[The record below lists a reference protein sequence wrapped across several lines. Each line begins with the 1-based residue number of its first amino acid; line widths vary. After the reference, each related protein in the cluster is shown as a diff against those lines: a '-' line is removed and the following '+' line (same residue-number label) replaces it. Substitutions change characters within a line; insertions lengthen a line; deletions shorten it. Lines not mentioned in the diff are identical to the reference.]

1 MTDAGPTPE
10 ASRLVL
16 GRALLEAVARVGR
29 VGLVGLIGLIGP
41 GWIFDG
47 VEAQEPSTVVA
58 DSVVELEGL
67 EVSVASRLAG
77 DARTRA
83 VTLLDRVA
91 LEGLSA
97 TTVSEALRWAVGVDL
112 RPRSLAQA
120 DVAVRGGTFEQVV
133 VLVDGVPMS
142 DAQTGH
148 FDLDV
153 VVPLAAVERIEVL
166 RGAGSAVHGADAMGG
181 VINVVTRPASAG
193 PRGQVQVEAGG
204 FGRAAGSLRL
214 ATSLGDWAG
223 AASGRVDRSDGH
235 RDGTDH
241 DMRLA
246 DLSLHGP
253 VGGGTLALRI
263 GAAERDFG
271 ADGFYAPFPSY
282 EETRTRTLSARFT
295 QGTGAGIVDV
305 VVHGR
310 EHDDDFVLRRGD
322 PAFYQNVHESRQ
334 TGVDVTMRSVPRGPW
349 VWSVGVA
356 GGRDALESTNLG
368 TRSAARGATFGELGW
383 NGDAVRLRGGM
394 RLDGRADFA
403 PTWAP
408 SLSAGWS
415 PSKTVGLRAA
425 LGRSFRAP
433 TWTDR
438 FYEDPANRGDPDLA
452 VETAWSGEA
461 GVDVRPGGGG
471 LFRITAFVREARDLI
486 DYARPADGPDD
497 AVWQTR
503 NVESARFRGVE
514 IEIGGIAVGPAV
526 VDGALELL
534 DVKSDEAGN
543 FVSKYALRP
552 LTRSAVLGARVPLG
566 AGITAALRVENRRR
580 SGEADRTAAD
590 LRVEAR
596 VGSSRLWVD
605 ATNLGDAH
613 WLDVSGLPAPGR
625 SLRTGLSLEFGG
637 ARR

>member
-1 MTDAGPTPE
+1 MRADAARIARRIAGRRT
-10 ASRLVL
+10 AGRVSRL
-16 GRALLEAVARVGR
+16 A
-29 VGLVGLIGLIGP
+29 GLVGVLGAVGG
-41 GWIFDG
+41 GWSVPG
-47 VEAQEPSTVVA
+47 VEAQEPRAAVA

-67 EVSVASRLAG
+67 EVSVASRLVG
-77 DARTRA
+77 DAHTRA
-83 VTLLDRVA
+83 VTLLDRPA
-91 LEGLSA
+91 LEALSA
-97 TTVSEALRWAVGVDL
+97 TTVSEALRWAAGVDL

-153 VVPLAAVERIEVL
+153 VVPLAGVERIEVL

-181 VINVVTRPASAG
+181 VINIVTRPASAG
-193 PRGQVQVEAGG
+193 PRGQAQLEAGG

-214 ATSLGDWAG
+214 ASALGRWTA

-253 VGGGTLALRI
+253 VGRGSLTLRI
-263 GAAERDFG
+263 GAAARDFG

-282 EETRTRTLSARFT
+282 EETRTRTLSARYT
-295 QGTGAGIVDV
+295 RGTAVGIVDL

-356 GGRDALESTNLG
+356 GARDALESTNLG
-368 TRSAARGATFGELGW
+368 ARSAGRGATFGELGW
-383 NGDAVRLRGGM
+383 NGDAVRLRGGL

-408 SLSAGWS
+408 SLSAAWS
-415 PSKTVGLRAA
+415 PSATVGLRAA

-438 FYEDPANRGDPDLA
+438 YYEDPANRGDPDLA

-461 GVDVRPGGGG
+461 GLDLRAAGGG
-471 LFRITAFVREARDLI
+471 LFRLTAFLREARDLI

-497 AVWQTR
+497 AVWQSR

-514 IEIGGIAVGPAV
+514 LEVGGFSLGPVV

-534 DVKSDEAGN
+534 DVESDETGD

-552 LTRSAVLGARVPLG
+552 LTRSAVIGARVPLG
-566 AGITAALRVENRRR
+566 AGISAALRVENRRR
-580 SGEADRTAAD
+580 SEEPDRTAAD
-590 LRVEAR
+590 LRLEAR
-596 VGSSRLWVD
+596 LGSSRLWVD

-625 SLRTGLSLEFGG
+625 SLRTGVSIDFGG
-637 ARR
+637 ATR